1 MKAKMFQDN
10 KGNTSSMRVVFFMF
24 VISLVAMLGVVL
36 VALLRESAKA
46 DADYMGLAAVVT
58 ALMAGGFGAFVQK
71 ALQKKYEI
79 FDNKEEEQ
87 APNVKDF
94 GKEIN
99 MDDSV
104 DDGIYSRVPGFKC
117 KKQKQ

>member
-58 ALMAGGFGAFVQK
+58 ALMGGGFGAMYQK

-79 FDNKEEEQ
+79 FENQEE
-87 APNVKDF
+87 APNVKDY
-94 GKEIN
+94 GKEI
-99 MDDSV
+99 DVDTTP
-104 DDGIYSRVPGFKC
+104 DDGIYNRVPGFKY
-117 KKQKQ
+117 KKQ

>member
-58 ALMAGGFGAFVQK
+58 ALMGGGFGAMYQK
-71 ALQKKYEI
+71 ALQKKYEL
-79 FDNKEEEQ
+79 FDTVEEEQ
-87 APNVKDF
+87 TPNVKDY
-94 GKEIN
+94 GKEIIA
-99 MDDSV
+99 DTTPE
-104 DDGIYSRVPGFKC
+104 DGIYNRVPGFKY
-117 KKQKQ
+117 KKQ

>member
-1 MKAKMFQDN
+1 M
-10 KGNTSSMRVVFFMF
+10 
-24 VISLVAMLGVVL
+24 
-36 VALLRESAKA
+36 
-46 DADYMGLAAVVT
+46 Y
-58 ALMAGGFGAFVQK
+58 QK

-87 APNVKDF
+87 AHNVKDF